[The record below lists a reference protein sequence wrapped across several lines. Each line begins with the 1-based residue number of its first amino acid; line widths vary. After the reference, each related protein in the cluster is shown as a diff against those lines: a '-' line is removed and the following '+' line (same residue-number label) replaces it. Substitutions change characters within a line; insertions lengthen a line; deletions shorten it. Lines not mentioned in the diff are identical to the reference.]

1 MFNLTSVQLRNF
13 RPIID
18 ATFTPLTEGIT
29 GLSGRNGIGKSA
41 FLDGVLWA
49 LFGELPRGVTQ
60 AELRNSR
67 AEVSDECFVEV
78 IFTHGGQNV
87 RVRRELRGKNAT
99 AVLNTWLD
107 DREQTITSIKVGEQ
121 WIRERLAIDAKGF
134 TTAFLVKQK
143 DLDSLVNAVP
153 SERRAT
159 IERLSGI
166 ERMSAALKTSREH
179 ANVMRKQAETLPGS
193 VEEVDAVQAQ
203 VEDLERS
210 LADAEEDVAIASAD
224 AQELAEKVTL
234 HEGTVTSY
242 TEQETAYRN
251 ALAEVQQKEALVATA
266 KSRLADAVTRVVRA
280 SENAP
285 EDAEDGFYARAQEA
299 YAAATKELGKAQER
313 RSDIIATGREIAARI
328 AANVDSR
335 DRARADAEGITARIS
350 QAEESLSSGLSVSEE
365 DAQAAEKLVDDTT
378 ENVSALSARISTLKS
393 LIGDLEESLS
403 ALSKAHSNECPT
415 CHSVLEEP
423 HLLID
428 KFAKNLADMETEKS
442 EKESELSTA
451 RRTLLI
457 QKKSLKDVEA
467 KLRQRESTM
476 KELEDS
482 LRPSLATAEESIATF
497 QAKIDSDETER
508 QSLRDDLEAVDLA
521 TPQAAVEEAT
531 EALRKAETSQRAL
544 RELQEATDDRNTRQ
558 KAVEDAEHAYDD
570 AEEGLSYLQ
579 YDEAALESARTALN
593 EARALHSAARD
604 ELSEARNAETRLQ
617 ERLAAEKRSLEAA
630 ITRYDDKKD
639 ALANAEQA
647 VAVSEVLDEFRK
659 SQIARIAPELSE
671 TATGLISA
679 MTNGKYVEVLLDETF
694 TPTVVNSDGE
704 KRTSAWLSGGELS
717 VVALCLRI
725 AIGDL
730 LTGGNAGLLWLDEVL
745 TAQDADRRASL
756 IDTLRTLNDRQIVMV
771 NHTQGAEDVV
781 DRTITLSEDEN
792 GTVLHTNA

>member
-1 MFNLTSVQLRNF
+1 MFNLTSVRLRNF

-67 AEVSDECFVEV
+67 AAVSDECFVEV

-107 DREQTITSIKVGEQ
+107 DREQTVTSVKVGEQ

-179 ANVMRKQAETLPGS
+179 ANLMKKQAETLPGS
-193 VEEVDAVQAQ
+193 VEEVEAVQAQ
-203 VEDLERS
+203 VEDFERS
-210 LADAEEDVAIASAD
+210 LADAEQDVSIASTEEA
-224 AQELAEKVTL
+224 ELAEDVQSHESIVT
-234 HEGTVTSY
+234 EY
-242 TEQETAYRN
+242 TEQETAYRD
-251 ALAEVQQKEALVATA
+251 ALATVQQKEALVATA
-266 KSRLADAVTRVVRA
+266 KSRLADAQTRVQRA

-285 EDAEDGFYARAQEA
+285 EDAEDGFYERAQAA
-299 YAAATKELGKAQER
+299 YATATEELNKAQEK

-328 AANVDSR
+328 AANTDSR
-335 DRARADAEGITARIS
+335 DRAQAEAEGTAARIA
-350 QAEESLSSGLSVSEE
+350 QAEESLASNLSVSE
-365 DAQAAEKLVDDTT
+365 DDVQAAEKRVDDTSET
-378 ENVSALSARISTLKS
+378 MSALSTRTSTLKS
-393 LIGDLEESLS
+393 LIDDLKESLA
-403 ALSKAHSNECPT
+403 ALGKAHSNECPT
-415 CHSVLEEP
+415 CHSVLDEP

-428 KFAKNLADMETEKS
+428 KFKKNLADMEAEKG
-442 EKESELSTA
+442 EKEGDLSAA
-451 RRTLLI
+451 RRTLLT
-457 QKKSLKDVEA
+457 QKKELKDLEA

-476 KELEDS
+476 KQLEET
-482 LRPSLATAEESIATF
+482 LRPSLVAIEENIATL
-497 QAKIDSDETER
+497 QKKIDSDEVER
-508 QSLRDDLEAVDLA
+508 QALRNDLEKVDLTA
-521 TPQAAVEEAT
+521 PQAAVEEAT

-544 RELQEATDDRNTRQ
+544 RELQEATDDRNARQ
-558 KAVEDAEHAYDD
+558 EAVEAAENDYEYA
-570 AEEGLSYLQ
+570 AEGLSYLQ
-579 YDEAALESARTALN
+579 YDEKALESARLALR
-593 EARALHSAARD
+593 EARGRHSVARD
-604 ELSEARNAETRLQ
+604 ALSEALNVETRLQ

>member
-107 DREQTITSIKVGEQ
+107 EREQTVTSVKVGEQ

-166 ERMSAALKTSREH
+166 ERMSAALKASREQ
-179 ANVMRKQAETLPGS
+179 ANVMKKQAETLPGS
-193 VEEVDAVQAQ
+193 VEEVEAAQAQ
-203 VEDLERS
+203 VEDFERS
-210 LADAEEDVAIASAD
+210 LADAEEDVSVAAAHS
-224 AQELAEKVTL
+224 QELAESVEL
-234 HEGTVTSY
+234 HEGTVTAY
-242 TEQETAYRN
+242 AEQEAAYRN
-251 ALAEVQQKEALVATA
+251 ALAVVQQKETLVATA
-266 KSRLADAVTRVVRA
+266 KSRLDDAVTRVKRA

-285 EDAEDGFYARAQEA
+285 EDAEDGFYERAQAA
-299 YAAATKELGKAQER
+299 YATATEALGEAQEK
-313 RSDIIATGREIAARI
+313 RSDIIATGRETAARI
-328 AANVDSR
+328 AANTESR
-335 DRARADAEGITARIS
+335 DRTLADVEAVTARIA
-350 QAEESLSSGLSVSEE
+350 QAEESLASGLSVSEDDVE
-365 DAQAAEKLVDDTT
+365 AAEKLVDETT
-378 ENVSALSARISTLKS
+378 ESMSVLSARISTLKS
-393 LIGDLEESLS
+393 LMDDLEESLA

-415 CHSVLEEP
+415 CHSTLDEP

-428 KFAKNLADMETEKS
+428 KFTKNLADMAA
-442 EKESELSTA
+442 EKEAKEAELSSA
-451 RRTLLI
+451 RRTLI
-457 QKKSLKDVEA
+457 TQKKALKDAEA
-467 KLRQRESTM
+467 KLRQRENTVR
-476 KELEDS
+476 ELEES
-482 LRPSLATAEESIATF
+482 LRPSLAAMKESVTNYQKQIE
-497 QAKIDSDETER
+497 SDETQR
-508 QSLRDDLEAVDLA
+508 QLLRDSLEEVDLA

-544 RELQEATDDRNTRQ
+544 LELQEATDDRNTRQ
-558 KAVEDAEHAYDD
+558 KALEDAERDLED

-593 EARALHSAARD
+593 EARARHSAARD
-604 ELSEARNAETRLQ
+604 TLSEARNAEARFQ
-617 ERLAAEKRSLEAA
+617 ERLTAEKRNLEAA
-630 ITRYDDKKD
+630 ITRYDNKKD

-679 MTNGKYVEVLLDETF
+679 MTNGKYVEVILDETF

-704 KRTSAWLSGGELS
+704 RRTSAWLSGGELS

-756 IDTLRTLNDRQIVMV
+756 IDTLRTLNDRQIIMV

-781 DRTITLSEDEN
+781 DRTVTLSEDEN
-792 GTVLHTNA
+792 GTVLHTNV